1 MTGSVTELPMKTEA
15 KEGAHAGTLQFQV
28 RQGRERTNSEETAMI
43 LTAMAANKDD
53 PTPTQDDEKV
63 KADDDDEGW
72 SSDGSDKGRRG
83 GSSAANRMKYQAT
96 KLISIDELR
105 DHFDQPIVEVARH
118 FGICITL
125 MKKVCRRNGIK
136 RWPHRQIRSLTKS
149 ISSMEAAMMTAN
161 VSEREKY
168 EEQIRSLVLKRDAVI
183 ADPNKEVSVSL
194 AKASVKD
201 EKRSPRSAG
210 KLHDDEDDLQDDENG
225 DDDDDN
231 IGGSPAVSPKTQPQA
246 GKDDG
251 AARTFILPASH
262 PRPPP
267 PQYEVKGGRW
277 TAQEHASFLEGIKLY
292 GKNWRRVAQVV
303 GTRNAVQTR
312 THAQKYLLK
321 TSAHLEIHLALLNKA
336 AVDEAPS
343 AFDKLQALAASAH
356 DEVVGSGLDH
366 LSAVVSEA
374 AKSPRDKLNFATP
387 LVLSASPR
395 RLPGNPSSSAASTL
409 RKLVLARKPDDASP
423 LQPLAKKLKPVADE
437 PLPGNEN
444 AVPNANSG

>member
-1 MTGSVTELPMKTEA
+1 MTEPMESMKM
-15 KEGAHAGTLQFQV
+15 EGHAGTLQFQV

-43 LTAMAANKDD
+43 LTAMATDKKSSE
-53 PTPTQDDEKV
+53 DEKE
-63 KADDDDEGW
+63 DEKDEDLDGW
-72 SSDGSDKGRRG
+72 SSDGSDKGRRTAG
-83 GSSAANRMKYQAT
+83 QNRMKYHAT
-96 KLISIDELR
+96 KLISIEELR
-105 DHFDQPIVEVARH
+105 EHFDQPIVEVARH

-194 AKASVKD
+194 AKTGFKD
-201 EKRSPRSAG
+201 EKRNRQEFALFKAG
-210 KLHDDEDDLQDDENG
+210 DDEQPDDAHHDDHDEDNLESPS
-225 DDDDDN
+225 
-231 IGGSPAVSPKTQPQA
+231 GSPKHLPPKA
-246 GKDDG
+246 DDG
-251 AARTFILPASH
+251 SARTFILPASH

-303 GTRNAVQTR
+303 GSRNAVQTR

-336 AVDEAPS
+336 AAAASEPEETS

-356 DEVVGSGLDH
+356 IEATSGLDQ
-366 LSAVVSEA
+366 LSAVVADA
-374 AKSPRDKLNFATP
+374 ATPRTEKPVNFATP

-395 RLPGNPSSSAASTL
+395 RNPSSSAASTL
-409 RKLVLARKPDDASP
+409 RKLVLARKADDGTPTAPKKAKPSDENASP
-423 LQPLAKKLKPVADE
+423 
-437 PLPGNEN
+437 N
-444 AVPNANSG
+444 ARAA